1 MLLTCSGAPQT
12 ATCSISPASVT
23 LNGSSASTVSVTV
36 TTVAA
41 SAVPPPRWPPRGMLP
56 APPAGWAWH
65 CAPWL
70 LVCLLMLA
78 LLARMAAWRRLNPL
92 PMRVI
97 GAASLCLP
105 LMLAIVMSAC
115 GGGGGSGGGP
125 SNPGTPA
132 GTYALTFGATFT
144 SGSTTLKHNLTL
156 SLKVE

>member
-1 MLLTCSGAPQT
+1 
-12 ATCSISPASVT
+12 
-23 LNGSSASTVSVTV
+23 GSSASTASVTV
-36 TTVAA
+36 TTAAA

-56 APPAGWAWH
+56 APPAGWARH
-65 CAPWL
+65 GALGL
-70 LVCLLMLA
+70 LVA
-78 LLARMAAWRRLNPL
+78 LLALTLLARLAAWRRLNPL

-132 GTYALTFGATFT
+132 GTYSITVGATFT

-156 SLKVE
+156 SLNVE